1 MKNILAYLNAIFI
14 AVGIT
19 IFAISIIILIVGAK
33 LMSDGIG
40 MTASIKG
47 LFQ

>member
-1 MKNILAYLNAIFI
+1 MKTLLAYLHAIFI

-19 IFAISIIILIVGAK
+19 VFIASTIILIIGAK

-40 MTASIKG
+40 MTASIKS